1 MNPLPRHTEDLIASL
16 EGRIAIVGNA
26 TPRWEL
32 GALIDRYET
41 VIRMN
46 NFRVDGYTRL
56 VGSRTTHRC
65 TTGWKDVEHRREHP
79 EFSPFTAQATES
91 GNLADYNPAN
101 HHPVLTARTD
111 VHQFIP
117 ELKRPSTGLALVQH
131 FVQLGRPV
139 DLFAFD
145 GFKTPHYWEPER
157 GIYTSHSLSEMDV
170 LLSRPGVILY
180 NETQPVETIPVFR
193 RADDSELY
201 DETIRRLMGWL
212 PQRPGAMRVL
222 AYGVGDSLLADR
234 LEKLGHQVTAV
245 TTHQAAYD
253 QLNCAR
259 KVLGSP
265 LALALM
271 DEPFDLFIGQHCL
284 EHLNSN
290 DQRLLLR
297 EAGRLCQSLFIATK
311 TPATRAPQNWLS
323 LLQSSGFDATS
334 SPTHLT
340 GHEVHVATARL
351 ATPPVAVCANT
362 ASGRTAEVPGAEQK
376 TEVLLKEIA
385 QLKEENHGLREQIAG
400 LNEEWQT
407 LLDEV
412 QKTKRENQPARPAPA
427 QATSA
432 KQPDLAAIETQVRE
446 ALAIKPDGVE
456 ALRLLAGICLQS
468 ERWVEAANAA
478 RRVVEL
484 KPDDLEALLILA
496 KCFFK
501 TDDLESTRTVLER
514 VLAID
519 PGNEMARDN
528 LTALGTAT
536 LASEARVKKLE
547 ELLQAGQEAV
557 AAGKV
562 GEAIRFLESAAQLDP
577 QDADLCVAIAS
588 LQAAQGEIEAAR
600 RHLSRA
606 LTIDAKHPD
615 AGRMLVE
622 LALNGE
628 APAPNLATGRVP
640 AADSASVSQDVAF
653 KETHELDYWKLQKE
667 REGTLGNK
675 HYERYYTK
683 HFGLDHAFFTGKR
696 ILDIGCGP
704 RGSLEWAG
712 MTAERV
718 GLDPLADQYRK
729 LGADKHQMRYV
740 AAPSESIPFPDNHF
754 DVVMSFNSL
763 DHVADLEQT
772 VREITRVVK
781 PGGLFL
787 LLTDVNHSA
796 TPCEPIE
803 FSWDITEKFADTFD
817 LLDQKQFEKPAK
829 GGLYKGVTEAVPYD
843 HSKGQQRY
851 GILSAKFQKRVTV
864 PRSVAAG
871 GNAPVDN
878 QAAFVHLQRG
888 FDLLKERRFAEAQ
901 AESCRYR
908 ERVNYDALDRTDNR
922 TEASPKV
929 SVVIVAYKIN
939 AGLIQCLDSIAA
951 SQNPPH
957 EIIVVDNGGNE
968 AIHAELARRP
978 ILHVRVGFNVI
989 LAEGRNIGVHFA
1001 RSNYAVFIDDD
1012 AIAAPGYLTA
1022 AVEGFESFDVHAFRG
1037 KVLPKSD
1044 HPHNGK
1050 ARHYNLGDLPFPA
1063 DIDTEGNSAFRIDTW
1078 RQLEGQDPLLFG
1090 GEGVE
1095 LSRRIGQLH
1104 GDFALMYW
1112 PFMVIQHDYA
1122 VTDNKLETKSSRHV
1136 LMREYSVFKHPDLYT
1151 FHNRLVAFARNG
1163 ETKVEGHR
1171 LLPRHPS
1178 REPAETATAATT
1190 SAGDQFFSICV
1201 PTFNRAQFIEQTLAS
1216 AFSQTH
1222 QNFEIVVVDDGSTDG
1237 TAGVMKRITDPRVRF
1252 IVKEHSGGPETRNRC
1267 IAEARG
1273 EFLVW
1278 LDSDDILLP
1287 DTLARYAAALREHP
1301 QVDVLY
1307 GNLQVAD
1314 DQLNVVERWV
1324 YGDYHGWGATLL
1336 GDTVIENRI
1345 PNVCTLVR
1353 KSCYARVGG
1362 YNPAFPRAHDYEFWT
1377 RLTPVASFKSVNAD
1391 VGIYRRHEQSL
1402 SKVRQQVTTAYE
1414 AQAVQAM
1421 LERHSLRALFPSCH
1435 SIGTPTA
1442 HGEARA
1448 WLIAALVMMKY
1459 GELASAVE
1467 FAGRSAGC
1475 ADLGLNTRISSLLQV
1490 VSGRTKSLP
1499 GAKAADEFGRLVEQ
1513 AARLFASGQV
1523 QPCAQ
1528 ACAKLTE
1535 LRPDAAETLLL
1546 VGLSLRRWANPHD
1559 AKTAFRCLVQRQ
1571 CERTHLETI
1580 TEAEEARRTS
1590 AVNGHALAKFLAPV
1604 FRETSIPD
1612 EAIADALAFI
1622 ARAASA
1628 ADPREFLSAHPAN
1641 QTPLLFA
1648 ILSLTPDELA
1658 PLVDREV
1665 AGQIARLRTALEPA
1679 TTAGPRKTGYSF
1691 CIITGGRRREKLAR
1705 QIASI
1710 HALNLPA
1717 YEILVGGEVSH
1728 VPPGVRK
1735 VALGTAA
1742 RAGRL
1747 GKMRNEL
1754 GRHAEYDHLV
1764 VADDDLVFDPGFAE
1778 GLNRFGESYDA
1789 MAVRIINPDGSR
1801 FWDWATTGGTKGSVL
1816 LDYWDADPNAYITG
1830 GICVLKTEVLER
1842 VQWDDSRGFYESEDV
1857 DFSTRLKAA
1866 GFTIRYNVFAAV
1878 LHDDDRYSRVDRRIY
1893 QFDHLREAIS
1903 QAHQAG
1909 ELGEVRRLFPHAVRI
1924 AGSYADRKQALQ
1936 ALVQRMNLPEL
1947 LAEPTG
1953 VKPIMPSATGPISAA
1968 PSNNGKL
1975 EINWQGS
1982 FLDYGSLS
1990 NINRI
1995 LTDTLVIQNGASI
2008 RRLQTA
2014 PVNGKLAKPLQS
2026 YRGKLASSANPNA
2039 ALTVRHAWPPDWTPP
2054 ASGKLAVIQ
2063 PWEFGSLPE
2072 AWVEAARHVDAF
2084 WVPSNYVRQV
2094 YVESGVPAEKVH
2106 VLPNGI
2112 DPKVFTPD
2120 AKPLKLATKKSF
2132 KFLFV
2137 GGTIYRKGPDVLL
2150 KAYVETFTAK
2160 DDVCLVIKDF
2170 GGGSV
2175 YAGQTLEQQIREIQ
2189 KDATAPEILY
2199 LNQELPSHELPGLY
2213 TACDCLAH
2221 PYRGEGFGLPV
2232 LEAMACGLPV
2242 IVTVG
2247 GATDDFVPDEAGYK
2261 IAAKRQ
2267 VFGRE
2272 ISGMPLV
2279 GAGWLLE
2286 PDADAVKRSLRRAFA
2301 NRDEAETKGRFAS
2314 DHARKNW
2321 TWNQTARRLAELAR
2335 ECVAARSADGS
2346 LPAEQRLA
2354 GSLPA
2359 SSVTTGKRKPAQPL
2373 KITLPAVARLG
2384 HLGGARELLKQH
2396 KLVPAWNATLEA
2408 LAIRPFHPEAW
2419 LLLAEIAGQGGDQKL
2434 MKECLDRARTLAP
2447 NWKSVKQFARIHS
2460 SRKPAGK
2467 TELPPGPL
2475 PTELRLSVCLIAKNE
2490 EKFLGQCLRSIKGI
2504 ASQVVVVDTGSTDRT
2519 VAVAKEHGAEVH
2531 HFTWCDDFSAAR
2543 NAALEQATGDWV
2555 LVLDADEEL
2564 SPEGI
2569 ADLKQAMNAANTIS
2583 WRLPIVDADREG
2595 EGCTYVP
2602 RLFRNAPG
2610 LFYVSRVHE
2619 QVFSSVEVRR
2629 EEWGMET
2636 GVGTAKLIHHGY
2648 TAEILRD
2655 RNKVERNLR
2664 LLELAIEEIP
2674 GDPNLLMNCGL
2685 ELIRSGRPD
2694 EGLQRYT
2701 EAFAALNDQPAAEI
2715 TPELRE
2721 SLLTQYT
2728 SHLMKFNR
2736 WPDIIVVLTS
2746 TVARRDP
2753 LSASLCFTLG
2763 LAHQELHQWPA
2774 AAEQFRLCLERR
2786 NTPSFYLVNQVI
2798 LGGAPR
2804 HCFALALWRAGNIA
2818 EAAREFVAALAED
2831 PALLPLQMDAARFE
2845 AAHGDPIAALKL
2857 FHGLVTTNPAVI
2869 DAWVRGAKLALSD
2882 PDFIEFAR
2890 DWTAEAIK
2898 HHPDN
2903 RELIAALGE
2912 TLLLTQQYADA
2923 LPCWQRL
2930 NGHPRALA
2938 ARLLC
2943 ELMQAKL
2950 SLDALPVSEAE
2961 VSQEFLNWYRRLVVF
2976 RAAEGVSAIG
2986 ERLAILSTLLPSAA
3000 RVLGQVLDQVAGEA
3014 A

>member
-41 VIRMN
+41 VVRMN
-46 NFRVDGYTRL
+46 NFRVDGYTQL

-91 GNLADYNPAN
+91 GNLAEYNPAN

-212 PQRPGAMRVL
+212 PQRPGSMRVL

-253 QLNCAR
+253 QLTCTR

-271 DEPFDLFIGQHCL
+271 EESFDLFIGQHCL

-311 TPATRAPQNWLS
+311 TPATRAPQNWLR
-323 LLQSSGFDATS
+323 LLQSSGFDATTV
-334 SPTHLT
+334 PTHLT
-340 GHEVHVATARL
+340 GHEVHVATGRL
-351 ATPPVAVCANT
+351 TTPPVAACANT
-362 ASGRTAEVPGAEQK
+362 ASGRTAEVPGAERK

-385 QLKEENHGLREQIAG
+385 QLKEENHGLREQIAD

-412 QKTKRENQPARPAPA
+412 QRARRESRPARPAPT
-427 QATSA
+427 QASSA

-446 ALAIKPDGVE
+446 ALTIKPDGVE

-468 ERWVEAANAA
+468 ERWVEAAHAA

-484 KPDDLEALLILA
+484 KPDDLDALSILA

-501 TDDLESTRTVLER
+501 TGDLESTRTVLER
-514 VLAID
+514 VLAIN
-519 PGNEMARDN
+519 PGNEMAREN
-528 LTALGTAT
+528 LAALESET
-536 LASEARVKKLE
+536 LSEPDRVAKLE
-547 ELLQAGQEAV
+547 QLLLAGREAV
-557 AAGKV
+557 AAGNV
-562 GEAIRFLESAAQLDP
+562 TEAIKLLEAAAQLDP

-588 LQAAQGEIEAAR
+588 LQAAQGEVEAAR
-600 RHLSRA
+600 RRLSQA
-606 LTIDAKHPD
+606 LAIDAKHTD

-622 LALNGE
+622 LALGAPE
-628 APAPNLATGRVP
+628 AAEEEPSTAQAV
-640 AADSASVSQDVAF
+640 
-653 KETHELDYWKLQKE
+653 ET
-667 REGTLGNK
+667 
-675 HYERYYTK
+675 
-683 HFGLDHAFFTGKR
+683 
-696 ILDIGCGP
+696 
-704 RGSLEWAG
+704 
-712 MTAERV
+712 
-718 GLDPLADQYRK
+718 
-729 LGADKHQMRYV
+729 
-740 AAPSESIPFPDNHF
+740 
-754 DVVMSFNSL
+754 
-763 DHVADLEQT
+763 QT
-772 VREITRVVK
+772 R
-781 PGGLFL
+781 P
-787 LLTDVNHSA
+787 
-796 TPCEPIE
+796 
-803 FSWDITEKFADTFD
+803 TFD
-817 LLDQKQFEKPAK
+817 STDCK
-829 GGLYKGVTEAVPYD
+829 GDPSPIGKNNT
-843 HSKGQQRY
+843 
-851 GILSAKFQKRVTV
+851 T
-864 PRSVAAG
+864 
-871 GNAPVDN
+871 
-878 QAAFVHLQRG
+878 AFVQLQRG

-901 AESCRYR
+901 AESRRYR

-922 TEASPKV
+922 AGASPKV

-968 AIHAELARRP
+968 AIHAELARRQ

-1044 HPHNGK
+1044 HPHNGR

-1078 RQLEGQDPLLFG
+1078 RQLGGQDPLLFG

-1122 VTDNKLETKSSRHV
+1122 VTDNKLETKSSRHA
-1136 LMREYSVFKHPDLYT
+1136 LMREYSVFKYPDLYT
-1151 FHNRLVAFARNG
+1151 FHNRLVAFARNS
-1163 ETKVEGHR
+1163 ETKAEGHR
-1171 LLPRHPS
+1171 LLPRHSS
-1178 REPAETATAATT
+1178 REPAATATAVTT
-1190 SAGDQFFSICV
+1190 QTGEPFISICV
-1201 PTFNRAQFIEQTLAS
+1201 PTYNRAEFIEQTLAS
-1216 AFSQTH
+1216 AFKQTH

-1252 IVKEHSGGPETRNRC
+1252 IIKEHSGGPETRNRC

-1278 LDSDDILLP
+1278 LDSDDLLLP

-1314 DQLNVVERWV
+1314 DQLNVIERWV

-1402 SKVRQQVTTAYE
+1402 SKVRQQVNTAYE
-1414 AQAVQAM
+1414 AKAVKAM
-1421 LERHSLRALFPSCH
+1421 LEKHSRRALFPSCY

-1475 ADLGLNTRISSLLQV
+1475 AELGLNTRISGLLQV

-1499 GAKAADEFGRLVEQ
+1499 GAKTADEYGRLVEQ

-1590 AVNGHALAKFLAPV
+1590 AVNGHPLSKFLAPV

-1612 EAIADALAFI
+1612 EAIAAALGFI

-1628 ADPREFLSAHPAN
+1628 VAPREFLSGHPAN

-1648 ILSLTPDELA
+1648 ILSLTPDELEQ
-1658 PLVDREV
+1658 LVDGEV
-1665 AGQIARLRTALEPA
+1665 AGQIARLRTALQPA
-1679 TTAGPRKTGYSF
+1679 TTASPRKPGYSF
-1691 CIITGGRRREKLAR
+1691 CIITGGQRREKLAR

-1710 HALNLPA
+1710 QALNLPA

-1735 VALGTAA
+1735 VALTDAA

-1754 GRHAEYDHLV
+1754 GRHAEYDHVV

-1778 GLNRFGESYDA
+1778 GLKRFGEGYDA
-1789 MAVRIINPDGSR
+1789 LAVRIVNPDGSR

-1816 LDYWDADPNAYITG
+1816 LDYWDADPSAYITG
-1830 GICVLKTEVLER
+1830 GICVLKTEVLDR

-1878 LHDDDRYSRVDRRIY
+1878 LHDDDRYSRVERRIY

-1909 ELGEVRRLFPHAVRI
+1909 ELDEVRRLFPHAVRI
-1924 AGSYADRKQALQ
+1924 AGNYVDRRKALQ

-1947 LAEPTG
+1947 LAEPTAS
-1953 VKPIMPSATGPISAA
+1953 KPVVPPATGPISAT
-1968 PSNNGKL
+1968 SGNNGKL

-2014 PVNGKLAKPLQS
+2014 AVNGKLAKPLQS
-2026 YRGKLASSANPNA
+2026 YRGKLAASANPNA
-2039 ALTVRHAWPPDWTPP
+2039 ALTVRHAWPPDWSRP
-2054 ASGKLAVIQ
+2054 ASGKLAVMQ
-2063 PWEFGSLPE
+2063 PWEFGSLPKS
-2072 AWVEAARHVDAF
+2072 WVEAARKVDAF

-2094 YVESGVPAEKVH
+2094 YLDSGVPAEKVH

-2112 DPKVFTPD
+2112 DPKVFSPD

-2150 KAYVETFTAK
+2150 KAYVESFTAK

-2189 KDATAPEILY
+2189 RHANAPEILY
-2199 LNQELPSHELPGLY
+2199 LNQDLPPHELPGLY

-2242 IVTVG
+2242 IVSAG

-2261 IAAKRQ
+2261 IPAKRQ

-2279 GAGWLLE
+2279 GDGWLLE
-2286 PDADAVKRSLRRAFA
+2286 PDANAVKCLLRRAFA
-2301 NRDEAETKGRFAS
+2301 NRDEARAKGRFAS
-2314 DHARKNW
+2314 EHACKNW
-2321 TWNQTARRLAELAR
+2321 TWKHTAHRLAELAR
-2335 ECVAARSADGS
+2335 ECVAV
-2346 LPAEQRLA
+2346 QRAA

-2359 SSVTTGKRKPAQPL
+2359 ASVTTAKRKPAQPL
-2373 KITLPAVARLG
+2373 KITLPAVAKLG
-2384 HLGGARELLKQH
+2384 HLGAARELLQQGRF
-2396 KLVPAWNATLEA
+2396 VPAWNAVVAA
-2408 LAIRPFHPEAW
+2408 LAIRPFHPEAY
-2419 LLLAEIAGQGGDQKL
+2419 LLLAEIAGQTGDTKR
-2434 MKECLDRARTLAP
+2434 MKECVDRARTLAP
-2447 NWKSVKQFARIHS
+2447 NWKTLKQFSKHHPARKS
-2460 SRKPAGK
+2460 PGK
-2467 TELPPGPL
+2467 VELPPL
-2475 PTELRLSVCLIAKNE
+2475 PANVEPRLSVCLIAKNE

-2504 ASQVVVVDTGSTDRT
+2504 ASQIIVVDTGSTDRT
-2519 VAVAKEHGAEVH
+2519 VAIAEEHGAEVH

-2543 NAALEQATGDWV
+2543 NAALEHATGDWV

-2569 ADLKQAMNAANTIS
+2569 AELKQAMNAANTIS
-2583 WRLPIVDADREG
+2583 WRLPIVDAGKEAEG
-2595 EGCTYVP
+2595 FTYVP

-2629 EEWGMET
+2629 EEWGMQT

-2648 TAEILRD
+2648 TAEVIKD
-2655 RNKVERNLR
+2655 RNKIARNLR

-2674 GDPNLLMNCGL
+2674 GDPNLLMNYGL
-2685 ELIRSGRPD
+2685 ELIRSERPV
-2694 EGLQRYT
+2694 EGLSRYV
-2701 EAFAALNDQPAAEI
+2701 EAFAALATKPANEV

-2721 SLLTQYT
+2721 TLLTQY
-2728 SHLMKFNR
+2728 SSQLMKLGR
-2736 WPDIIVVLTS
+2736 WSEILTVLTS
-2746 TVARRDP
+2746 PVAQRGG
-2753 LSASLCFTLG
+2753 LTASLHFTLG
-2763 LAHQELHQWPA
+2763 LAHQELRQWTEA
-2774 AAEQFRLCLERR
+2774 VTQFRECLRTREQH
-2786 NTPSFYLVNQVI
+2786 SFYLVNPII

-2804 HCFALALWRAGNIA
+2804 HCLALGLWKSG
-2818 EAAREFVAALAED
+2818 ELDAAAQEFTVAVAED
-2831 PALLPLQMDAARFE
+2831 PSLAPLRMDAARFQSE
-2845 AAHGDPIAALKL
+2845 HGDAVEALKL
-2857 FHGLVTTNPAVI
+2857 LHGLVTENSAFLA
-2869 DAWVRGAKLALSD
+2869 AWVLGARVALSH

-2890 DWTAEAIK
+2890 DWTTEAVK
-2898 HHPDN
+2898 HHPGNPD
-2903 RELIAALGE
+2903 LIAARGE
-2912 TLLLTQQYADA
+2912 TLLLTQQFADA
-2923 LPCWQRL
+2923 LPWWQRL
-2930 NGHPRALA
+2930 DEAPRSLS
-2938 ARLLC
+2938 ARVLC
-2943 ELMQAKL
+2943 ELMQGEL
-2950 SLDALPVSEAE
+2950 SIDEPPANEAE
-2961 VSQEFLNWYRRLVVF
+2961 TSREFLNWYRRLIQF
-2976 RAAEGVSAIG
+2976 RAGAGVQAIG
-2986 ERLAILSTLLPSAA
+2986 ERLELLGIVLPSAGRTLRQILEQA
-3000 RVLGQVLDQVAGEA
+3000 AVEA